1 MDQPVIKRHFTFEMY
16 APTSV
21 SPSGVPIVERV
32 SIQLQGDDL
41 SLQDLI
47 AKFSQFVNACG
58 YEP

>member
-21 SPSGVPIVERV
+21 SPSGVPIVDRV
-32 SIQLQGDDL
+32 SVQMQGDNL
-41 SLQDLI
+41 SLGDVMDKFQQFLI
-47 AKFSQFVNACG
+47 ACG